1 MTDFV
6 LLPAIDV
13 AGGKAVRLKQ
23 GDGNADTTHGD
34 PLEIA
39 STFIEQG
46 AKWIHLVDLDLAFGR
61 GNNFD
66 VLRNAVQV
74 IEDEVLV
81 QLSGGITNEA
91 TLETALSLNPERINL
106 GAAALKNIE
115 WVESA
120 ISRFG
125 EKIAVGLDF
134 RESKIY
140 ARGFGE
146 VFVDPFAA
154 IERLTAAGANRF
166 VVTDV
171 DRDGMLLGP
180 SLELMQMVAEHTDL
194 PLIASGG
201 IANLG
206 DIAALLEIPQVCGA
220 ILGKALYA
228 GAFTLAEAIAL
239 VEGQESKP

>member
-23 GDGNADTTHGD
+23 GVGETETNHGD

-39 STFIEQG
+39 KVFLEQG
-46 AKWIHLVDLDLAFGR
+46 AKWIHLVDLDQAFGR
-61 GNNFD
+61 GNNLD
-66 VLRNAVQV
+66 VLRNVLAGIGGQ
-74 IEDEVLV
+74 VLV
-81 QLSGGITNEA
+81 QISGGITTEE
-91 TLETALSLNPERINL
+91 TLETAMSLNPARVNL
-106 GAAALKNIE
+106 GAAALNNIE
-115 WVESA
+115 WVEDA
-120 ISRFG
+120 IARFG

-146 VFVDPFAA
+146 VAVNPFEA
-154 IERLTAAGANRF
+154 IERLTNAGANRF

-171 DRDGMLLGP
+171 DRDGMMLGP
-180 SLELMQMVAEHTDL
+180 NLALLQMVAEHTDR

-201 IANLG
+201 IATLD
-206 DIAALLEIPQVCGA
+206 DIAALLGMPQVVGA

-228 GAFTLAEAIAL
+228 GAFTLAEALAL
-239 VEGQESKP
+239 AKGEESPH